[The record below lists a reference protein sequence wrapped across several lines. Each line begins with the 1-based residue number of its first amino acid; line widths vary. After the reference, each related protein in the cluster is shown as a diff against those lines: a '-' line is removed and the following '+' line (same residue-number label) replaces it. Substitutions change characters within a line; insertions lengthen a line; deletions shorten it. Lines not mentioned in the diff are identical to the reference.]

1 MVKASITRTVKF
13 AQKGAPGDP
22 GADGKRGMLPYPAGV
37 YGLSISYVCT
47 NNVSPYVLLGE
58 TYYVMN
64 KVGTWVGQ
72 NKASNIN
79 TPQKDYAVNGSNA
92 TWIPFEKYKAIYVEL
107 LMADFAK
114 LASAVFYGEY
124 MFSQQGVDAN
134 GNATSNY
141 QGFGTSAFTPN
152 LQLDFKKGR
161 IDANLCFLKASLY
174 TPFNLLQPNSNAI
187 YADFS
192 TGFNLD
198 IGRLLSTPTVECIL
212 YLPKAVS
219 YSGAVC
225 YLYNSCGA
233 YIRSGAPC
241 TVKISNS
248 GQFLNLYSSGG
259 TNANAIKIGAGKML
273 RLRAVESRDMDGT
286 AGAIYWYIEN
296 PEDCTATGYA
306 PNL

>member
-1 MVKASITRTVKF
+1 MPLATKTREIRYRPEGV
-13 AQKGAPGDP
+13 
-22 GADGKRGMLPYPAGV
+22 RVLPYPAGEYSALV
-37 YGLSISYVCT
+37 KYT
-47 NNVSPYVLLGE
+47 ATATTAPYVLLSGA
-58 TYYVMN
+58 YYVMS
-64 KVGTWVGQ
+64 KIGSWLGTSTG
-72 NKASNIN
+72 K
-79 TPQKDYAVNGSNA
+79 TPAQDYAENGSKA
-92 TWIPFEKYKAIYVEL
+92 TWIPFENYKAIYVEL

-259 TNANAIKIGAGKML
+259 TNANAIKIGTRKML

-296 PEDCTATGYA
+296 PEDCTAAGYA